1 MNILVVDD
9 EPQILQLLESY
20 LRRNGHSV
28 QTAANGMSTLA
39 LLDSGSLS
47 AGIQVAVIDFSLP
60 DVSGAEVGL
69 EILKR
74 TAATVVFASGYAIE
88 PNLMPEAFQP
98 RVRVLRKPFMP
109 KAILDVLEILPGV
122 TR

>member
-20 LRRNGHSV
+20 LR
-28 QTAANGMSTLA
+28 
-39 LLDSGSLS
+39 
-47 AGIQVAVIDFSLP
+47 IDFSLP